1 MTACRVCLIED
12 DEVMGGALSLRLELE
27 GIGCDWFTSGRG
39 AQAALLKTRY
49 TAVISDILL
58 PDSDGETLYAS
69 LLSHGRAL
77 PPFIFITGHGT
88 VDQAVRLLKQGAADY
103 LLKPFEPD
111 VLLGKLRSLMACGA
125 DGEAEED
132 NRLGISPTMQAVE
145 NMLPRLAASGATVLV
160 TGESG
165 VGKEL
170 VARRLHQLRHPG
182 DSAPFVAVNCGGF
195 TDTLLE
201 AELFGYEKGAFTG
214 AIKSRK
220 GMFEQAAG
228 GTLFLDEIGDTSAAM
243 QVKLL
248 RVLQERGIR
257 RIGGEVDIGV
267 DFRLIAATHQDLK
280 SLVEA
285 GVFRDDLYYRVNV
298 VQVRVPPL
306 RERRD
311 DILWLSGR
319 FLDELSKGQPEQRKA
334 LDPAAEQALLRHP
347 WPGNVREL
355 KHVLERAHVLARGA
369 LLTVGELFDTA
380 VAPSAP
386 QDTLG
391 EYLSGLERDYI
402 VRALESQSWQI
413 QETANL
419 LGISRKNL
427 WEKMKRLSIQR
438 PENGG

>member
-1 MTACRVCLIED
+1 
-12 DEVMGGALSLRLELE
+12 
-27 GIGCDWFTSGRG
+27 
-39 AQAALLKTRY
+39 
-49 TAVISDILL
+49 
-58 PDSDGETLYAS
+58 
-69 LLSHGRAL
+69 
-77 PPFIFITGHGT
+77 
-88 VDQAVRLLKQGAADY
+88 
-103 LLKPFEPD
+103 
-111 VLLGKLRSLMACGA
+111 
-125 DGEAEED
+125 
-132 NRLGISPTMQAVE
+132 
-145 NMLPRLAASGATVLV
+145 
-160 TGESG
+160 
-165 VGKEL
+165 
-170 VARRLHQLRHPG
+170 
-182 DSAPFVAVNCGGF
+182 
-195 TDTLLE
+195 
-201 AELFGYEKGAFTG
+201 
-214 AIKSRK
+214 
-220 GMFEQAAG
+220 
-228 GTLFLDEIGDTSAAM
+228 
-243 QVKLL
+243 
-248 RVLQERGIR
+248 
-257 RIGGEVDIGV
+257 
-267 DFRLIAATHQDLK
+267 
-280 SLVEA
+280 
-285 GVFRDDLYYRVNV
+285 
-298 VQVRVPPL
+298 VPPL